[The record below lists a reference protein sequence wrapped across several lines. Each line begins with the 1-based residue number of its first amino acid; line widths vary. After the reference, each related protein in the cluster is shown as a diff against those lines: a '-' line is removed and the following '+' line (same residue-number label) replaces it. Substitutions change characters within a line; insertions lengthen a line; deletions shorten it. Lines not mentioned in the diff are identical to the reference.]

1 MHLLFIYRHLLHVV
15 IIFHKLQLIIMSK
28 LAKYLILDLEEDWA
42 KPSLKF
48 FRSNGAYG
56 YIVWLFLIDN
66 YFSEKTTSVEE
77 VVSKLERYASRRTI
91 IDFLN
96 KGAEAKFLEKET
108 SLIDKRKTIIT
119 PSNTTI
125 EEYKVWSENFIKSI
139 I

>member
-15 IIFHKLQLIIMSK
+15 IIFHKLQLISMSK

-42 KPSLKF
+42 KPSIKF

-66 YFSEKTTSVEE
+66 YFSERKTYVES
-77 VVSKLERYASRRTI
+77 VVSKLEKYASRRTI

-96 KGAEAKFLEKET
+96 KSVEAKFLEKET

-119 PSNTTI
+119 PSNITI
-125 EEYKVWSENFIKSI
+125 EEYKVWSGNFIKNVV
-139 I
+139 